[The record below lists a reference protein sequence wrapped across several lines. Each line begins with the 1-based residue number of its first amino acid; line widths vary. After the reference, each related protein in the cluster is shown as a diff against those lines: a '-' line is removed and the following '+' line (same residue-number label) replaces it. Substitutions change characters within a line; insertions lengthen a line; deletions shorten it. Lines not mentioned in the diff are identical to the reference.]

1 MLRLLRREGLQKHPI
16 ATKEVAPLRVW
27 LFALII
33 LAILTALG
41 ATLFMV
47 LDDLFT
53 FLTDYRGFGIICQAV
68 AAISCM
74 SPWCA

>member
-1 MLRLLRREGLQKHPI
+1 LQKHPI

-41 ATLFMV
+41 ATLFVV
-47 LDDLFT
+47 LDDPFT
-53 FLTDYRGFGIICQAV
+53 FLTDYRGFGITCRAV
-68 AAISCM
+68 TAVSDM
-74 SPWCA
+74 SPLCA